1 MGVKHCPLCGAMP
14 ESQHVD
20 SQCDGNIGAVVQA
33 AHQEINKIEVLRAEL
48 STTVRD
54 LQRETNGFERRIQ
67 GAIDELNAVSVAVD
81 DLISPRLSTVRKS
94 YSEFAD
100 KRAEVREALS
110 LYATVQDMERRRKVL
125 EQDVGNE
132 KADAAAS
139 SDIPTTIA
147 HNFSKIVEGILK
159 DWHFPEAGDVHF
171 DPKTRDLVIAGKS
184 RSAFGKGLRAITHAA
199 FTLGLLAFC
208 RGRKTPHTGFVVLD
222 SPLLAYREPDGNED
236 DLTGTDLQEQF
247 YSYLVS
253 LPEDSQIIVVENTN
267 PPDSIMK
274 REQSQMFGKKSASRK
289 IWAFPIHARAHG
301 IIYQLGT

>member
-1 MGVKHCPLCGAMP
+1 M
-14 ESQHVD
+14 
-20 SQCDGNIGAVVQA
+20 
-33 AHQEINKIEVLRAEL
+33 
-48 STTVRD
+48 
-54 LQRETNGFERRIQ
+54 
-67 GAIDELNAVSVAVD
+67 D

-100 KRAEVREALS
+100 KRAEVREALG

-125 EQDVGNE
+125 EQDVGDE
-132 KADAAAS
+132 KSEAAAS
-139 SDIPTTIA
+139 SEIPTTVA

-159 DWHFPEAGDVHF
+159 DWHFPEVGDVHF

-208 RGRKTPHTGFVVLD
+208 RSRKTPHTGFVVLD

-247 YSYLVS
+247 YSYLEL
-253 LPEDSQIIVVENTN
+253 LPEDRQVIVVENTN
-267 PPDSIMK
+267 PPEKIMG
-274 REQSQMFGKKSASRK
+274 REQSQMFGKNPHHGRYGL
-289 IWAFPIHARAHG
+289 FPH
-301 IIYQLGT
+301 LPEPTP